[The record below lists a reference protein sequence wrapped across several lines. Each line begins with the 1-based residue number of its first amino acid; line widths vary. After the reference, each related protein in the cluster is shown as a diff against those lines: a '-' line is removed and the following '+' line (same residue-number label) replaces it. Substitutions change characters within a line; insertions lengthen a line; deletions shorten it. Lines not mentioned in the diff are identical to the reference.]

1 MKRDT
6 ASERAARRRLRLL
19 VLLHTG
25 PRATVDLIA
34 TLAKEQ
40 LFSDE
45 AKDASTNEKQRLY
58 QFRRD
63 IQSLR
68 ALDCRILFDK
78 QRKAYSWHNSP
89 FGLSLSQVQL
99 TALATLFN
107 TFDQSAILHSDEIR
121 ALLTSLV
128 SRLPIEQQKMV
139 ESLRNPFSID
149 LHETTDYRNADQP
162 TVKRIEQA
170 IRQRQQLAF
179 RYRSPKHGKE
189 LNHVIEPEP
198 LIFER
203 GHVYLY
209 GWSLQREGRLQFRLD
224 YIVPGSAEV
233 LPTRIATSRPKP
245 VTYRLKYKLHAVI
258 ARYSVSK
265 HFENQEVT
273 RHEDGSATITA
284 TIADLFEARRIL
296 IGHADNCEI
305 LEPPELVEIFRAIS
319 LNLYKTY
326 HTPRE

>member
-1 MKRDT
+1 MKSDT

-25 PRATVDLIA
+25 PRTTDNLIA
-34 TLAKEQ
+34 ILDKER

-45 AKDASTNEKQRLY
+45 AKDGPAHEKQRLY

-63 IQSLR
+63 IQALR
-68 ALDCRILFDK
+68 ALGCQVIFDK
-78 QRKAYSWHNSP
+78 QRKEYTWQNSP
-89 FGLSLSQVQL
+89 FGLSLNQEQL

-107 TFDQSAILHSDEIR
+107 TFDQSAILHADEIR

-128 SRLPIEQQKMV
+128 SRLPLEQQKMV

-149 LHETTDYRNADQP
+149 LHETTDYRNADQE
-162 TVKRIEQA
+162 TVKKIERA

-189 LNHVIEPEP
+189 LNHVVEPEP
-198 LIFER
+198 LKYEH

-209 GWSLQREGRLQFRLD
+209 GWSLRRESRLQFRLD

-245 VTYRLKYKLHAVI
+245 VAYRLKYKLHAVI
-258 ARYSVSK
+258 ARNSVSK

-273 RHEDGSATITA
+273 HAGDGSATITA
-284 TIADLFEARRIL
+284 TITDLFEARRIL
-296 IGHADNCEI
+296 IGYADHCEI

-319 LNLYKTY
+319 LNLYNMY
-326 HTPRE
+326 HTPKE